1 MRDLS
6 GFLRATVGGALISTL
21 AACGQVAAPEVGA
34 QAESETST
42 SLHQCGGVPDVV
54 VEYAM
59 PRYNDLA
66 NLADAADSV
75 VIGLVER
82 DDECVA
88 VREGEGSDLVFP
100 YSVAR
105 VAVIESIGGERTP
118 DRIAVVQPRGAQSDS
133 TELEVGES
141 VVLFLRH
148 ETQGSKELDAVL
160 PERWT
165 PVGWN
170 AGIADLATNIA
181 HFRGGPLES
190 VGLDTL
196 GATVRRAKP

>member
-1 MRDLS
+1 MRELS
-6 GFLRATVGGALISTL
+6 GFLGAAVGGAVISTL
-21 AACGQVAAPEVGA
+21 AACGQVVAPEVGA
-34 QAESETST
+34 QAEAETPT
-42 SLHQCGGVPDVV
+42 GLHQCDGVPKVV

-66 NLADAADSV
+66 GLADAADSV
-75 VIGLVER
+75 VMGKVER

-88 VREGEGSDLVFP
+88 VKEGEGSDLAFP

-105 VAVIESIGGERTP
+105 VAVTESIGGERIP

-133 TELEVGES
+133 TELKVGES

-148 ETQGSKELDAVL
+148 ETQGSKELDAIL

-170 AGIADLATNIA
+170 AGIADLAGNIA
-181 HFRGGPLES
+181 QFRGGPLES

-196 GATVRRAKP
+196 GAAVRRVKP